1 MKSTNGE
8 PFISPR
14 PSRPKEAI
22 SILKDIKCKEDTS
35 SDSED
40 KMAAI
45 NKNLA
50 FGKRKPDL
58 LMDGGEVVEKRKKG
72 RPRKDKMAAPIISQ
86 PFTHQVETQR
96 GREVEGED
104 DPLRRKWKVLR
115 LFLFF
120 LFLSGCPPSGERG
133 QQACCSLGP
142 SSCSHPPNTQRQE
155 GLQSAGK
162 GLAGLLSEFD
172 TCL

>member
-1 MKSTNGE
+1 MKVPVEKHE

-96 GREVEGED
+96 GRERGGGRGGG
-104 DPLRRKWKVLR
+104 RR
-115 LFLFF
+115 
-120 LFLSGCPPSGERG
+120 
-133 QQACCSLGP
+133 
-142 SSCSHPPNTQRQE
+142 
-155 GLQSAGK
+155 
-162 GLAGLLSEFD
+162 
-172 TCL
+172 